1 MLCDG
6 STTISAWKPVILS
19 LMFVIEV
26 LFDTF
31 HMRKI
36 PAWESEI
43 NDKKL
48 MFIELPGT
56 LSIGPSHVGLLI
68 KSSG

>member
-1 MLCDG
+1 
-6 STTISAWKPVILS
+6 
-19 LMFVIEV
+19 MFVIEV

-56 LSIGPSHVGLLI
+56 LSTGPSHVGLLI

>member
-1 MLCDG
+1 
-6 STTISAWKPVILS
+6 
-19 LMFVIEV
+19 MFVIEV

-56 LSIGPSHVGLLI
+56 LSTGPSNVGLLI